1 MSDSEKA
8 EAQIKL
14 RMREKYERDNFASYY
29 SYEHCLKPL
38 KTKFI
43 DIPDISSTTLNQ
55 NSGGT

>member
-29 SYEHCLKPL
+29 S
-38 KTKFI
+38 
-43 DIPDISSTTLNQ
+43 
-55 NSGGT
+55 